1 MRRRIVLT
9 LTTGLVVLLL
19 ALAPAV
25 LAAETHPGGSGDRA
39 LISLQGDV
47 TLPAGEQA
55 DLVLVIGGTATIDG
69 DVTTVVAI
77 DGAAVLRD
85 GAAGSVVA
93 IGSPVEVGA
102 GAVVTDD
109 VLTLDPATVSLA
121 AGATVGGAV
130 RDLAPQLVG
139 LGFVLGPAMFLLFI
153 GFVLVSIVAG
163 LTLAGIAARQV
174 RAAERL
180 ISTEPGTVLLVGIAG
195 IFVPILLVAALIVTV
210 VGAPLGVAILVTV
223 WPLTAYLGYLVAGIW
238 IGEWL
243 LARFDRDRAAN
254 TERPYAGAVVGLIVL
269 QVLSIVPP
277 LSAIASLFGYGAVL
291 LLAWRVLRSGGAAD
305 PGSIRGVAPAP
316 LAG

>member
-1 MRRRIVLT
+1 MRHRIVLT
-9 LTTGLVVLLL
+9 LSTALVVVIL

-25 LAAETHPGGSGDRA
+25 LAAETHPGGADDRA

-55 DLVLVIGGTATIDG
+55 DLVLVVGGTATIEG

-77 DGAAVLRD
+77 DGTAVLRD
-85 GAAGSVVA
+85 GAAGTVVA
-93 IGSPVEVGA
+93 IASPVEIEA

-109 VLTLDPATVSLA
+109 VLTLDPATVTVA
-121 AGATVGGAV
+121 TGATIGGTV

-139 LGFVLGPAMFLLFI
+139 LGFVLGPAMFLLFL
-153 GFVLVSIVAG
+153 GFILVTIVAG
-163 LTLAGIAARQV
+163 LALAGIAARQV

-180 ISTEPGTVLLVGIAG
+180 ISGEPGTVLLVGIAG
-195 IFVPILLVAALIVTV
+195 VFVPILVVAALIVTV

-238 IGEWL
+238 IGDWL
-243 LARFDRDRAAN
+243 LGRFDRERAAAA
-254 TERPYAGAVVGLIVL
+254 ERPYAAAVVGLIVL
-269 QVLSIVPP
+269 QLLGIIPP
-277 LSAIASLFGYGAVL
+277 LSALASLFGYGAVL

-305 PGSIRGVAPAP
+305 PGAIRGVAPAP
-316 LAG
+316 MAG